1 MSTPDTG
8 EQSPWVAHFRGLCSP
23 EKLKAMTT
31 CVPEPLHGLN
41 LEPVEVACKRVFDA
55 LTAIYIPGPVELGLL
70 LQMVEMA
77 LAHAQQWYP
86 DGRTFL
92 RNIYSETIDMP
103 SAVPVCLIG
112 LSGVGKS
119 ALRRALCKV
128 FEPPSSLITVADDHS
143 EFPWAPMGLALIKRA
158 QSSTEVQRALCGRRF
173 GKFVSIDATGDW
185 MYRTGDC
192 FNVLDEMQ
200 YLTHGESSRATVLK
214 VLLTVAGLG
223 VPMLYICNFSLCYRL
238 LKLSHEARQAVLANV
253 RLLPPSL
260 PESPEWLAY
269 LAAAQATLPG
279 ICGFS
284 LVSSASVLWN
294 YTAGLKRNLQY
305 LLLAA
310 YRLMRKDRTATI
322 TWQMVE
328 AAYESSYYFA
338 SREEVELLI
347 AHAATGKIVRRDL
360 ICPFEMEA
368 NEDYKRVVKELH
380 RQIYARAVGRTALS
394 KSEKDALAELQVQSE
409 PKAPKES
416 PRQAAALQKPK
427 KTPVTSASL
436 VDAGNAL
443 VNAKPAR

>member
-1 MSTPDTG
+1 
-8 EQSPWVAHFRGLCSP
+8 
-23 EKLKAMTT
+23 MTT
-31 CVPEPLHGLN
+31 CAPEPLQGLN
-41 LEPVEVACKRVFDA
+41 LQPVEVACKLIFDA
-55 LTAIYIPGPVELGLL
+55 FEEIYIPGAVEIGLL

-92 RNIYSETIDMP
+92 RNIYSESIEMP
-103 SAVPVCLIG
+103 SAVPVCLTG

-143 EFPWAPMGLALIKRA
+143 EFPWAPLRLALIKRA
-158 QSSTEVQRALCGRRF
+158 QNSTAVQRALSGRPY
-173 GKFVSIDATGDW
+173 VSIEATGDW

-200 YLTHGESSRATVLK
+200 YLTHGESSRAMVLK

-238 LKLSHEARQAVLANV
+238 LKLSHEARQAVLANI

-269 LAAAQATLPG
+269 LAALQATLPG
-279 ICGFS
+279 IFGFS
-284 LVSSASVLWN
+284 LVSCARAIWN
-294 YTAGLKRNLQY
+294 YTAGLKRNVHRLFI
-305 LLLAA
+305 AA
-310 YRLMRKDRTATI
+310 YRLMRKDGATTI
-322 TWQMVE
+322 TWKMVE

-338 SREEVELLI
+338 SREEVELII

-360 ICPFEMEA
+360 VCPFEMES
-368 NEDYKRVVKELH
+368 NEEYKRVIKDLH
-380 RQIYARAVGRTALS
+380 RQIYAQAVGHTALN
-394 KSEKDALAELQVQSE
+394 KSEKDALAELKVQSE
-409 PKAPKES
+409 PKAPKQS
-416 PRQAAALQKPK
+416 PRQEASPEKPG
-427 KTPVTSASL
+427 KTPVTWASL
-436 VDAGNAL
+436 VDSGNAL